1 MVVGKVNFIA
11 TKKEI
16 TFNGTRRGG
25 REIIFSTSLA
35 TASVALS
42 AKSGKC
48 CSFQR
53 PLTAVREIIKA
64 PPPTVYRLVSGSIA
78 LFLALFYHHT

>member
-11 TKKEI
+11 TKKRSLSMEQE
-16 TFNGTRRGG
+16 GGG
-25 REIIFSTSLA
+25 REISFSASLA

-78 LFLALFYHHT
+78 LFLALY

>member
-1 MVVGKVNFIA
+1 MVEGKVNFIA

-16 TFNGTRRGG
+16 SFNGTRRGG
-25 REIIFSTSLA
+25 REISFSASLA
-35 TASVALS
+35 TA
-42 AKSGKC
+42 SGKC

-78 LFLALFYHHT
+78 LFLALYLALY